1 MVGTSAEQT
10 KYEQTGASKQG
21 TVNNNDD
28 QRIINAASKN
38 PAASGYDYTSSI
50 NSYFGRLLY
59 TYNDR
64 YLMTVNVRRDG
75 SSNFAKGN
83 RWGIFPSFSLGWIFT
98 EENFMEDYD
107 FLTLGKLRFGA
118 GEIGNH
124 NIGRGAYLSTF
135 GNGSYYT
142 FGNPRTPYLSGGR
155 SGVGNPNIQW
165 ETTKQVD
172 IGLDLGFFNNKLSL
186 TADYF
191 IKTTNDMLVQVPLPT
206 AFGYPNTPWTNAG
219 SVENKGLEMDLKYKG
234 NIRDFKYS
242 INANMFTFK
251 NKVISLGGGE
261 PINGSTHLGNMTHT
275 RTEEGMPIGYFY
287 GWKTDGIFQ
296 TQGEIDSYANT
307 AGEAIQPNAIPG
319 DLKFMDLNGKDSDG
333 NIIPGADGKLDDA
346 DRVMV
351 GNPFPDFN
359 FGITLGAEYKGF
371 DMTMFFQGSVGND
384 ILNILKYDIR
394 SGAGWYNAPNDM
406 LDIAWNGAGTS
417 NTQFAI
423 NANSRQNLQMSDW
436 YIEDGSYVRLKN
448 IQVGYT
454 IQKSVFK
461 NLKTENVRVWVG
473 CQNLF
478 TITNYSGLDP
488 EIGSSDPKY
497 MGIDQGFYPQARI
510 MMMGVN
516 ATF

>member
-1 MVGTSAEQT
+1 MPGYEPSNPFSKYAGVLYSNKPNPVAQVDIMGQSIWEGISIKGGLAGDINIFPWLKYHSSLGLDLHRGVSKGFTPKYFIDGDQNAPDATVGRTYYNSDYWVFENTLTFDKTFDSHHLLVMVGTSAEQT

-261 PINGSTHLGNMTHT
+261 PINGST
-275 RTEEGMPIGYFY
+275 I
-287 GWKTDGIFQ
+287 
-296 TQGEIDSYANT
+296 
-307 AGEAIQPNAIPG
+307 
-319 DLKFMDLNGKDSDG
+319 
-333 NIIPGADGKLDDA
+333 
-346 DRVMV
+346 
-351 GNPFPDFN
+351 
-359 FGITLGAEYKGF
+359 
-371 DMTMFFQGSVGND
+371 
-384 ILNILKYDIR
+384 
-394 SGAGWYNAPNDM
+394 
-406 LDIAWNGAGTS
+406 
-417 NTQFAI
+417 
-423 NANSRQNLQMSDW
+423 
-436 YIEDGSYVRLKN
+436 
-448 IQVGYT
+448 
-454 IQKSVFK
+454 
-461 NLKTENVRVWVG
+461 
-473 CQNLF
+473 
-478 TITNYSGLDP
+478 
-488 EIGSSDPKY
+488 
-497 MGIDQGFYPQARI
+497 
-510 MMMGVN
+510 
-516 ATF
+516 